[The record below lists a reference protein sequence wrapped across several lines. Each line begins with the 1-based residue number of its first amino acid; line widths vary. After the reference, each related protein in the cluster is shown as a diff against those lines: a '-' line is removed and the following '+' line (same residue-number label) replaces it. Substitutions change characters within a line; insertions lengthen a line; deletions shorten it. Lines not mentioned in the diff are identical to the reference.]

1 MGIARGSSSLPSPI
15 EAIRQDH
22 KMSDILCDGA
32 TFEGYKGVGGAGVAQ
47 WLERQLAMLKVA
59 GSNPVARSI
68 LFCDRR
74 LKSNEALTS

>member
-15 EAIRQDH
+15 EAIEHDH
-22 KMSDILCDGA
+22 EMSDILCDGA
-32 TFEGYKGVGGAGVAQ
+32 TFGGYKGAGGAGVAQ

-68 LFCDRR
+68 LFWDRR
-74 LKSNEALTS
+74 LNEDEALSS